1 MEKIRI
7 FREKAGLSQRELASA
22 LNISQSAIAQW
33 ESGETQPTL
42 DNLRKTA
49 DILGVTPGD
58 LF

>member
-58 LF
+58 LL

>member
-22 LNISQSAIAQW
+22 INISQAAISQW

-42 DNLRKTA
+42 DNLRKAA

>member
-33 ESGETQPTL
+33 ESGETQPTI
-42 DNLRKTA
+42 DNLRKAA

>member
-22 LNISQSAIAQW
+22 INISQAAIAQW

-58 LF
+58 LL